1 MAPPGLSG
9 ELGSLLRA
17 QAAIK
22 FASMAAEADKVV
34 SKVEKGLDTA
44 QIVLDVTKFVSTVG
58 AQLPVIGGVFGIC
71 KEIIDKAQELKD
83 KGDELAQASRR
94 AVEVLQFVQALPATL
109 AKLSDEKRAQVES
122 KLAPLQ
128 DVLEDFLE
136 CVRAFA
142 SKGFLKKKI
151 LTSLSSKHVKTLGSL
166 DSEIARHLEHVTRW
180 FDLAVGD
187 RMLELQERLLQ
198 ERATERTYQLE
209 AEIDRRVREH
219 MQSQGVR
226 EAQAVAALVA
236 DPVVVQVRRS
246 GACVKRPEP
255 TA

>member
-1 MAPPGLSG
+1 
-9 ELGSLLRA
+9 
-17 QAAIK
+17 
-22 FASMAAEADKVV
+22 MAAEADKVV

-58 AQLPVIGGVFGIC
+58 AHLPVIGGVFGIC

-128 DVLEDFLE
+128 DVLKDFLE

-166 DSEIARHLEHVTRW
+166 DSEITRLLEHVSRW
-180 FDLAVGD
+180 FDLAVKD
-187 RMLELQERLLQ
+187 QTLELLQERNRRDELLQ
-198 ERATERTYQLE
+198 QRATERTYQLE